1 MSSFYEERRI
11 LKSELEY
18 LLAGLEESKCVVL
31 VVGFSKEGSLR
42 RRMTYI
48 SPNAKD
54 MGINQSVLVSGF
66 RLPEDYIHIEDR
78 AAFVEAVSLAR
89 RENRDISYEVRII
102 GDDGIVR
109 NVDLSIK
116 ILNASEDEAEI
127 VFFVREKDSTPI
139 EELAKIRKPDYKLSR
154 DFMKNSEAG
163 TIFRVFSMSFGLY
176 SAIVDRDGRI
186 VAAPTGPSNY
196 VGVFYD
202 VFERPEYSELFA
214 ALKKVAESDISD
226 DSDDRLIPMDV
237 RHPDSRITMLPIVA
251 DGKTVGYWILAAFTE
266 DETLCLSGI
275 GETHRAAVRV
285 MGDYVRRHFISEDK
299 INGRAVARK
308 RIEFEMKRH
317 EILEKCVMTV
327 NDDRHTAFTE
337 CFKEVGELFDTGFI
351 GSYRYKHGRLV
362 LTAHWMADENS
373 DEAVNTLAD
382 IATFTDSLE
391 GDERK
396 RFLSESFIVDKT
408 NVTNKIRVT
417 VFKGLARAMI
427 VVPIIINDECVGQ
440 VAVIE
445 TKKERVW
452 SEEEIDFVR
461 GIVRTFGATQQ
472 LTDIERRLEKSNISI
487 LDVLN
492 YLNATVFIRDYASN
506 KVLFSSDALNK
517 ALGKD
522 FTGMDSRLLIQDDA
536 SRFAPEAM
544 LEKMHKVGTV
554 REWQKYM
561 DLFGGNVNIIEVDI
575 NWHNGVPAVLYILK
589 KVKDGPFRI

>member
-1 MSSFYEERRI
+1 
-11 LKSELEY
+11 
-18 LLAGLEESKCVVL
+18 
-31 VVGFSKEGSLR
+31 
-42 RRMTYI
+42 
-48 SPNAKD
+48 
-54 MGINQSVLVSGF
+54 
-66 RLPEDYIHIEDR
+66 
-78 AAFVEAVSLAR
+78 
-89 RENRDISYEVRII
+89 
-102 GDDGIVR
+102 
-109 NVDLSIK
+109 
-116 ILNASEDEAEI
+116 
-127 VFFVREKDSTPI
+127 
-139 EELAKIRKPDYKLSR
+139 
-154 DFMKNSEAG
+154 
-163 TIFRVFSMSFGLY
+163 
-176 SAIVDRDGRI
+176 
-186 VAAPTGPSNY
+186 
-196 VGVFYD
+196 
-202 VFERPEYSELFA
+202 
-214 ALKKVAESDISD
+214 
-226 DSDDRLIPMDV
+226 
-237 RHPDSRITMLPIVA
+237 
-251 DGKTVGYWILAAFTE
+251 
-266 DETLCLSGI
+266 
-275 GETHRAAVRV
+275 

-299 INGRAVARK
+299 INGRAAARK

-362 LTAHWMADENS
+362 LTAHWMADEHS

-396 RFLSESFIVDKT
+396 RFLEECFIVDKT

-427 VVPIIINDECVGQ
+427 VVPVFINDECVGQ

-452 SEEEIDFVR
+452 RDEEIDFVK

-561 DLFGGNVNIIEVDI
+561 DLFGENVNITEVDI